1 MMRCVLAATDGSDAS
16 LYAVETG
23 IELVRSFGADARLH
37 VATVVDY
44 AGVPPVLGK
53 HPPGA
58 PNLLLDQ
65 ADAAL
70 KQAEAATAAAGMP
83 AQLHQLSGDVV
94 DALLACAAEIGADLV
109 VAGFHGS
116 NRLARIVMG
125 SVAGRLVRS
134 SDVPVVV
141 VARRARTGT
150 ESTSVL

>member
-16 LYAVETG
+16 LFAVETG

-53 HPPGA
+53 HPPGV
-58 PNLLLDQ
+58 PDLLLEQ

-70 KQAEAATAAAGMP
+70 KQAVAATAAAGIP
-83 AQLHQLSGDVV
+83 AQMHQLSGEVV
-94 DALLACAAEIGADLV
+94 DALLACAGDIGADLV
-109 VAGFHGS
+109 VAGFHGR
-116 NRLARIVMG
+116 NRLARIVIG

-141 VARRARTGT
+141 VARRARPGA
-150 ESTSVL
+150 EATS